1 MEMIGRLGST
11 EAMAWRICP
20 EDTLAPGRVTIRI
33 SCRKCEPGLLSFPVG
48 NTSCCASGTK
58 KNGPIGWS
66 RSKSRYRASWA
77 TPTISYWRDVPI
89 PVCPKYFSIGSS
101 FWKNLR
107 ANAWLITAT
116 CCEVAV
122 SRSEIPRPS
131 IMGVPTAVK
140 YPAVTRSQEVETSS
154 FGPGAGRPST
164 HTPAPQLLRLS
175 GEYFFLVMWE
185 TPRTLDNEFWI
196 RP

>member
-1 MEMIGRLGST
+1 M
-11 EAMAWRICP
+11 P
-20 EDTLAPGRVTIRI
+20 NI
-33 SCRKCEPGLLSFPVG
+33 SCCWHVASSVLS
-48 NTSCCASGTK
+48 
-58 KNGPIGWS
+58 
-66 RSKSRYRASWA
+66 
-77 TPTISYWRDVPI
+77 
-89 PVCPKYFSIGSS
+89 KYFSVVCS

-140 YPAVTRSQEVETSS
+140 YAAVTRSQEVETSS

-175 GEYFFLVMWE
+175 GEYGQMATSD
-185 TPRTLDNEFWI
+185 TPRTLDTECWI
-196 RP
+196 GPYSVW